1 MTCELWHK
9 IWYLETPRSPMQNI
23 QGHISKPL
31 ALGTFVMAVLVCF
44 VGPAN
49 AKDVTLAWDSNGA
62 VSGYKLYYKP
72 GESGGRN
79 LKSYNG
85 KDALE
90 GESPIDVGRTTEFT
104 LSGLADNKKYAF
116 VVTAYDDEGKESSG
130 SREVQVLGPGDIPN
144 PYKKDYNRG
153 WKITAGDLEG
163 FTVYYHD
170 SNGVVPTLGP
180 TDDIPD
186 LRQTLADVQGV
197 GMPLNLQP
205 SGTHFFPPVTLLIPC
220 PGYYDVSGLDL
231 YYYDD
236 TREQWFLAHDADDG
250 PDVVQ
255 PDAVDWLVP
264 GSRVNNNTGNPST
277 IEIQVYHFSGVQAG
291 VDVDSEVVSSSGGT
305 VEVGG
310 GGCFISAIME

>member
-1 MTCELWHK
+1 
-9 IWYLETPRSPMQNI
+9 MQNI
-23 QGHISKPL
+23 QGHIFKPL
-31 ALGTFVMAVLVCF
+31 KLGTFAMSILVCF

-49 AKDVTLAWDSNGA
+49 AKDVTLAWDFDSRVA
-62 VSGYKLYYKP
+62 GYKVYYKP

-90 GESPIDVGRTTEFT
+90 GDSPIEMPVYRNESLDDPAIFEFT
-104 LSGLADNKKYAF
+104 LHGLADNKPYAL
-116 VVTAYDDEGKESSG
+116 VVTAYNDEGLESSG
-130 SREVQVLGPGDIPN
+130 SREIQILDPGDIPP
-144 PYKKDYNRG
+144 PYNEDYNRG
-153 WKITAGDLEG
+153 WRITAGELAG

-180 TDDIPD
+180 TDDMPD
-186 LRQTLADVQGV
+186 LRQMTAGVQGV

-220 PGYYDVSGLDL
+220 PGYYDVSGLDI

-236 TREQWFLAHDADDG
+236 TREQWFLAHDADDD

-255 PDAVDWLVP
+255 PDAEGWLVS
-264 GSRVNNNTGNPST
+264 GSRVNNNTGDPPT

-291 VDVDSEVVSSSGGT
+291 VDVDSQGVSSGGGGT

-310 GGCFISAIME
+310 GGGCFISTISGNEE

>member
-1 MTCELWHK
+1 
-9 IWYLETPRSPMQNI
+9 MQNI
-23 QGHISKPL
+23 LGHTLKGL
-31 ALGTFVMAVLVCF
+31 VLGTFAMAVLVCF

-49 AKDVTLAWDSNGA
+49 AKDVTLAWDLDGS

-72 GESGGRN
+72 GESGSRN

-85 KDALE
+85 KDAFE
-90 GESPIDVGRTTEFT
+90 GESPIDVPIYRNESLDDPAIFEFT
-104 LSGLADNKKYAF
+104 LHDLADNKKYAI
-116 VVTAYDDEGKESSG
+116 VVTAYNDKGEESSG

-144 PYKKDYNRG
+144 PYNKDYNSG
-153 WKITAGDLEG
+153 WKITAGDLAG

-180 TDDIPD
+180 TDDMPD
-186 LRQTLADVQGV
+186 LRQTIAGVQGV

-220 PGYYDVSGLDL
+220 PGYYDVSGLDI

-236 TREQWFLAHDADDG
+236 TREQWFLAHDADDD

-291 VDVDSEVVSSSGGT
+291 VDVDSQIVSSGSGGT

-310 GGCFISAIME
+310 GGGCFISTISGNEE